1 MKFTACAFIFIHT
14 NQIKPDMPVVCAVAG
29 QFAIVDHMDRI
40 IIYGIAVPKLHSPIV
55 LVKTNNVAV
64 RPFTLLLDMTP

>member
-1 MKFTACAFIFIHT
+1 
-14 NQIKPDMPVVCAVAG
+14 MPIVCAVAG